1 MFGHTLLRVDAKD
14 QTRHKELV
22 AFAINF
28 AAEPETDDNPALFAI
43 KGLIGS
49 YPGRYTVMP
58 YYRKV
63 REYNDI
69 ESRDIW
75 EYKLKLNEEE
85 VNRVLLHLWEMQRAE
100 FDYYFLDE
108 NCSYQLLSLLDV
120 AREDLSLSLIH
131 I

>member
-1 MFGHTLLRVDAKD
+1 
-14 QTRHKELV
+14 
-22 AFAINF
+22 
-28 AAEPETDDNPALFAI
+28 
-43 KGLIGS
+43 
-49 YPGRYTVMP
+49 MP

-75 EYKLKLNEEE
+75 EYKLKLSEEE
-85 VNRVLLHLWEMQRAE
+85 VSRVLLHLWEMQRAE

-120 AREDLSLSLIH
+120 AREDLHLTKEKWPIIWKSFSVALLSLILLVVKH
-131 I
+131 SCLWVNLHSVITVIIEDTCQYRL

>member
-1 MFGHTLLRVDAKD
+1 M
-14 QTRHKELV
+14 V

-28 AAEPETDDNPALFAI
+28 AAEPEGNDNPALYAM
-43 KGLIGS
+43 KGLFGF
-49 YPGRYTVMP
+49 YPGRFTVMP

-75 EYKLKLNEEE
+75 EYPLNLTEQE
-85 VNRVLLHLWEMQRAE
+85 VERVLLHLWEMQLAE

-108 NCSYQLLSLLDV
+108 NCSYQLLALLEL
-120 AREDLSLSLIH
+120 ARDDLFSGRLSFSSHSIRYRQRLSQTRLD
-131 I
+131 